1 MDWQHGRMHARKH
14 IVIVVIVSYRRK
26 GRVGLSMTCTSET
39 CTYRIDTERNGRA
52 IGLGRGLTLRGP
64 RFL

>member
-1 MDWQHGRMHARKH
+1 MDMPHERTRESRH
-14 IVIVVIVSYRRK
+14 IVMIVIVSYRMK